1 MKILLALVL
10 FFSISV
16 FANEMTAHQFIDGK
30 LNINMPTELDE
41 MSDTILKKRYG
52 EQKLPPQAAFSN
64 KDHTVTFTVT
74 QYPMQ
79 ADKKSMRRIH
89 NSLSKMLRSAH
100 PKAKW
105 KKDKVYNNSNTRM
118 AVFEYEIQSVGQ
130 YHYYI
135 TYALPVNNT
144 LVMLSFLTTDK
155 KYKTKWV
162 KLAKET
168 FDTITIQ

>member
-1 MKILLALVL
+1 MKTLSILVL

-16 FANEMTAHQFIDGK
+16 YSNEMTPHQFIDGK
-30 LNINMPTELDE
+30 LSFNMPTELDK
-41 MSDTILKKRYG
+41 MSETILEKRYG
-52 EQKLPPQAAFSN
+52 EQKLPPTAAFSN
-64 KDHTVTFTVT
+64 KDNSVTFTVT
-74 QYPMQ
+74 QYPMK

-105 KKDKVYNNSNTRM
+105 KKDKVYNHSNTRV

-144 LVMLSFLTTDK
+144 LVVLSFLTTNK

-162 KLAKET
+162 TRARET
-168 FDTITIQ
+168 FDTIKIQ